1 MKISLQLIVLLQCHF
16 WLEILMAL
24 FSASHLCFSCYFCST
39 IQLTWEPNLECLL
52 WEFYWGSQCWHSFW
66 PCDAKVGISITH
78 RWMDRSQHCL
88 TPPYGRKLEYCI
100 GFSGFFSNSTAFI
113 HFSAATEQWSF
124 PWQGLTLICL
134 AYIYLY
140 IEHVVRSLLVV
151 AVWCGLSSNRQHLSY
166 VGCLEGI
173 LSELLR
179 AVLCKH

>member
-66 PCDAKVGISITH
+66 PCDAKVGMSITH

-88 TPPYGRKLEYCI
+88 WSEVGILHRIFWLLFKQHCFHPLFSSYWAMKFPMTGVDTYLPCLHLPVYWTRCSVSAGRC
-100 GFSGFFSNSTAFI
+100 
-113 HFSAATEQWSF
+113 
-124 PWQGLTLICL
+124 C
-134 AYIYLY
+134 
-140 IEHVVRSLLVV
+140 VVWSLL
-151 AVWCGLSSNRQHLSY
+151 Q
-166 VGCLEGI
+166 
-173 LSELLR
+173 
-179 AVLCKH
+179 